1 MKSDVHFG
9 VELHSR
15 RKTMRGFHIP
25 IWRKMTAKIKKVKM
39 PDLSLRVK
47 IMLYIAALACAV
59 LSIVSI
65 TCGGIFP
72 PAAEYAVYTA
82 AGVTLFLSCFY
93 LAGSLVLLKQKI
105 MGLARS
111 NTLTARLTD
120 DIEYRS
126 VLSAVCG
133 VCMNIVFALFNGI
146 AGWMSR
152 SAWFGTLSAYYLIL
166 GMMRA
171 YWIFHNRNKVRNRE
185 NQRSSRAPQRNIWR
199 YYGVLFLFLAVVLCG
214 AVILLVNLEGGKTYP
229 GWTIYAAAGYSFT
242 KIILAAVHV
251 IRARKKKEQSWIMI
265 RDIGLVDASVSIL
278 TLQTA
283 MFAAFS
289 ADDRKLTVMM
299 NGITGATVSLLILV
313 FGIIYLLNRYI

>member
-1 MKSDVHFG
+1 
-9 VELHSR
+9 
-15 RKTMRGFHIP
+15 MRGFHIP
-25 IWRKMTAKIKKVKM
+25 IWQKMTAKIKKVKM

-126 VLSAVCG
+126 VLFAVCG

-185 NQRSSRAPQRNIWR
+185 NQRSSRAPPEKYMALLRRPVPLPGSRPLRGGHPACESGGRQDVP
-199 YYGVLFLFLAVVLCG
+199 GVDDLRGSRLFVYEDHIGSSSCHPGEEEERTVVDHDQGYRTGRCFGVNPDTADSDVCG
-214 AVILLVNLEGGKTYP
+214 I
-229 GWTIYAAAGYSFT
+229 F
-242 KIILAAVHV
+242 
-251 IRARKKKEQSWIMI
+251 RR
-265 RDIGLVDASVSIL
+265 
-278 TLQTA
+278 
-283 MFAAFS
+283 
-289 ADDRKLTVMM
+289 
-299 NGITGATVSLLILV
+299 
-313 FGIIYLLNRYI
+313 